1 MTDDQTASDAGPAA
15 AQAGAATAA
24 HHHVSIRRGTYHDSV
39 TLLRVTQAAA
49 ATPGI
54 HAAQIAMATPL
65 NTELATGL
73 GFSVPDGAG
82 PNDLLIAVIGEN
94 ADAVAAALQAVEA
107 ALAARAAPSPSGPGG
122 GAVPARTVRSAC
134 VAHPEAP
141 LVLLSVPGPAVLAE
155 ALDGIA
161 GGRHVMI
168 FSDNVPVE
176 DEVTLKDAAAQAGVL
191 VMGPDCGTAI
201 LGGVGLGFANV
212 LTAREGPR
220 IGVVAASGTG
230 AQHLTCLLDDAGVAV
245 SQVIGVGGRDLS
257 AVVGGR
263 STMTALRVLDADP
276 ATDHIVLISKPPDPD
291 VAAEV
296 RAMAASLTTPVSFV
310 LMGPGQPDISSAAM
324 ELVATLGGSAPAWG
338 RWLPASAPGQP
349 RPGALRGLYSGG
361 TLADEAMVVAGGVLG
376 DIRSN
381 IPLRPDLALP
391 ATGRGGQP
399 ALTGL
404 GHVIVDLGDDEFTAG
419 RPHPM
424 IDPSVRLALL
434 EKQAADP
441 DVAVVLMDVVL
452 GHAADPDPAGRLAP
466 AILAARNTAE
476 VAGRALSVVIALCGT
491 SADPQDRDRQA
502 AALTA
507 AGASVFA
514 SNAEAARCAA
524 GLAVGAPDPSGAG
537 GAAAAGAAGATPS
550 QPAARPPTPESA
562 SAGSPAAGSGSIP
575 VVPLELSAV
584 VCAGVDLL
592 ADALRDQAVRVVP
605 VDYRPAA
612 LDTSDA
618 TAVPDALRRVLAD
631 PRRAAA
637 NALAAERMLA
647 VRAQLVDVRPA
658 SEAIGLRPGE
668 FCHAGPPITFDRA
681 SGPLRG
687 ALIGAMLFE
696 GLADDEID
704 AVAKLSA
711 AEGISL
717 QPCHDRHAVG
727 PMAGVISPSMWLFEL
742 ADEATG
748 ARSWCSLN
756 EGLGKVLRYGAYS
769 PEVITRLRWMADV
782 LGPALAVAVRAA
794 GPVDIT
800 AIIGQMVQMGDE
812 GHNRNRAGTLMFL
825 REILPSLIA
834 SGLPPTDIAEVARFV
849 AGNDHFFLNL
859 VMPAGK
865 LMGDAAA
872 GIPGSTVV
880 TAMCRNGTD
889 FGIRVSGTGDRWFTG
904 PALYPDGLFL
914 AGFGPDDANP
924 DIGDSAIAETMG
936 IGGMV
941 MATAPA
947 IVRFVGGSVP
957 DALAVTTRM
966 YEITEAEN
974 PAFAVPILEFRG
986 APTGIDV
993 TRVLRTGILPQINTG
1008 MAGRVA
1014 GTGQVGAGLVTP
1026 PMDCFTAA
1034 IAGLAAAL

>member
-1 MTDDQTASDAGPAA
+1 MTDTIS
-15 AQAGAATAA
+15 AA
-24 HHHVSIRRGTYHDSV
+24 HQHVSVRRGAYHDSV
-39 TLLRVTQAAA
+39 TLLRVSQSAA

-54 HAAQIAMATPL
+54 TAAQVAMATPL
-65 NTELATGL
+65 NTELASGL
-73 GFSVPDGAG
+73 GFAVPDGAG
-82 PNDLLIAVIGEN
+82 PNDLLIALAGDT
-94 ADAVAAALQAVEA
+94 DAAVTA
-107 ALAARAAPSPSGPGG
+107 ALAAVEVALAARSAPASGSSGRAAAP
-122 GAVPARTVRSAC
+122 RTVRTAC
-134 VAHPEAP
+134 GATPDAP
-141 LVLLSVPGPAVLAE
+141 LVLLSVPGPAVLGE
-155 ALDGIA
+155 ALDAIGA
-161 GGRHVMI
+161 GRHVMV
-168 FSDNVPVE
+168 FSDNVPIE
-176 DEVTLKDAAAQAGVL
+176 DEVTLKDAAADAGL
-191 VMGPDCGTAI
+191 LMMGPDCGTAVI
-201 LGGVGLGFANV
+201 GGVGLGFANV
-212 LTAREGPR
+212 LTATGGPR
-220 IGVVAASGTG
+220 VGVVAASGTG
-230 AQHLTCLLDDAGVAV
+230 AQQLTCLLDDAGVAV

-257 AVVGGR
+257 AEVGGR
-263 STMTALRVLDADP
+263 SAVTALRVLAADP
-276 ATDHIVLISKPPDPD
+276 GTDHIVLISKPPDPV
-291 VAAEV
+291 VADAV
-296 RAMAASLTTPVSFV
+296 RALAASLTTPVSFL
-310 LMGPGQPDISSAAM
+310 LMGAGQPDISSAVIDLAF
-324 ELVATLGGSAPAWG
+324 TLDTTPPRWR
-338 RWLPASAPGQP
+338 RWLPTSAARPR

-361 TLADEAMVVAGGVLG
+361 TLADEAMVVAGAVLG

-391 ATGRGGQP
+391 TPGPGHRQP

-419 RPHPM
+419 RAHPM

-441 DVAVVLMDVVL
+441 DVAVVLLDVVL
-452 GHAADPDPAGRLAP
+452 GHAADPDPAGRLSP
-466 AILAARNTAE
+466 AIAGAIAAADG
-476 VAGRALSVVIALCGT
+476 AGRSLAVVVGLCATG
-491 SADPQDRDRQA
+491 ADPQDREAQA
-502 AALTA
+502 VALAA

-514 SNAEAARCAA
+514 SNAEAARFAAELAA
-524 GLAVGAPDPSGAG
+524 GTAPAALVDQPPSGQPVLDPPATT
-537 GAAAAGAAGATPS
+537 AAP
-550 QPAARPPTPESA
+550 PASVGDDEPTA
-562 SAGSPAAGSGSIP
+562 SGVIP

-592 ADALRDQAVRVVP
+592 ADALREQAVDVTT
-605 VDYRPAA
+605 VDYRPA
-612 LDTSDA
+612 LLET
-618 TAVPDALRRVLAD
+618 PDAATVPEALRQVLAD

-637 NALAAERMLA
+637 NALAAQRMLA

-658 SEAIGLRPGE
+658 SDALGLRPGE
-668 FCHAGPPITFDRA
+668 FCHAGPPITFERA

-687 ALIGAMLFE
+687 ALIGAMIFE
-696 GLADDEID
+696 GLSADEAD
-704 AVAKLSA
+704 ATAKLTSG
-711 AEGISL
+711 EGISL

-742 ADEATG
+742 ADEDTG

-782 LGPALAVAVRAA
+782 LGPALAIAVRAA

-834 SGLPPTDIAEVARFV
+834 SGLPAGDIAEVARFV

-872 GIPGSTVV
+872 GIPGSTIV

-957 DALAVTTRM
+957 DALAVTGRM

-1034 IAGLAAAL
+1034 IAGLVANA